1 MGMDVMYN
9 SGVILDIDQMIGLLR
24 SEEAENIGVTIIETI
39 PIEGS
44 TAPSLIDP
52 SLLSYYSEF
61 SDFLDEE
68 ITDYN
73 NDEEFE
79 KAYKKALK
87 DTVTKAESNSQL
99 SESDDFLESFYSL
112 WEALL
117 YASCGSTDEG
127 WEKFP
132 ATFEEVR
139 VFENSRESGDEV
151 PKGKICFVFSSHDL
165 WERKLSEKGKEFEK
179 LVGKI
184 DEVKWTSVS
193 Y

>member
-1 MGMDVMYN
+1 MGMDVMYDR
-9 SGVILDIDQMIGLLR
+9 GVILDIDQMIGLLR
-24 SEEAENIGVTIIETI
+24 SEEVSNIGVTIIEMI

-44 TAPSLIDP
+44 TVPSDIDP
-52 SLLSYYSEF
+52 SLLSYYSPF

-68 ITDYN
+68 VTDYN
-73 NDEEFE
+73 NEEAFE

-87 DTVTKAESNSQL
+87 DTVTKAESNWS
-99 SESDDFLESFYSL
+99 SESHEFLWSFYSL
-112 WEALL
+112 WKALL
-117 YASCGSTDEG
+117 FASWGSVDDF

-132 ATFEEVR
+132 ASFDEVR
-139 VFENSRESGDEV
+139 VFENPRECGYEV
-151 PKGKICFVFSSHDL
+151 PIGKICFVFGSHAL